1 MKLLVKYELARLI
14 HTHFKL
20 WWKCVSEAFAS
31 TVKDPSNANRY
42 AISVV

>member
-1 MKLLVKYELARLI
+1 MKLLVKYELAR
-14 HTHFKL
+14 FKL